1 MKNKIFRLDIL
12 KNKILKLKKQNK
24 KIVICH
30 GVFDVLHVG
39 HIKHFTEAKK
49 EGDILIISVT
59 SDKYVNKGTNRP
71 LFNQNLR
78 MEMLASLALVDFVV
92 LSDFKNATKTIS
104 AFKPNF
110 YVKGQDYN
118 NEKRDT
124 SKNIIIERKLVERF
138 GGKLIITNQQSF
150 SSSKIINE
158 NFTFNSQQKKNL
170 NKINKKFTFN
180 NIRKIFEKIK
190 KLRVL
195 VIGETIIDQYNFCEA
210 LGKSG
215 KEPYLAFKDLYS
227 KNYLGGAAAIAN
239 HIADFVKEVKLLSMI
254 GRENNYK
261 NFIIQNLKK
270 NVKNEFFIRSESPT
284 ILKKRFLDSVSK
296 NKIFGVYSMNDQKLD
311 SKDDTKVNKLIKKN
325 LNSYDLLIVSDYGHG
340 FLSEKNS
347 KLICKTK
354 KFLSLNAQVNA
365 SNIGYHTMKK
375 YNNVNAMIINETEL
389 RHEMRDKNED
399 IYKLSKKLLKLINI
413 SDLVVTRGSNGAI
426 LTSKNLGKNFS
437 SPAFAN
443 KLIDKVGAGDT
454 MLALISPLLKVG
466 TPKEL
471 ALLIGSFAGAFSVE
485 TMGNSKF
492 LDKNKII
499 RSLEFSLK

>member
-158 NFTFNSQQKKNL
+158 NFTFNSQQKK
-170 NKINKKFTFN
+170 IS
-180 NIRKIFEKIK
+180 IK
-190 KLRVL
+190 
-195 VIGETIIDQYNFCEA
+195 
-210 LGKSG
+210 
-215 KEPYLAFKDLYS
+215 
-227 KNYLGGAAAIAN
+227 
-239 HIADFVKEVKLLSMI
+239 
-254 GRENNYK
+254 
-261 NFIIQNLKK
+261 
-270 NVKNEFFIRSESPT
+270 
-284 ILKKRFLDSVSK
+284 
-296 NKIFGVYSMNDQKLD
+296 
-311 SKDDTKVNKLIKKN
+311 
-325 LNSYDLLIVSDYGHG
+325 
-340 FLSEKNS
+340 
-347 KLICKTK
+347 
-354 KFLSLNAQVNA
+354 
-365 SNIGYHTMKK
+365 
-375 YNNVNAMIINETEL
+375 
-389 RHEMRDKNED
+389 
-399 IYKLSKKLLKLINI
+399 
-413 SDLVVTRGSNGAI
+413 
-426 LTSKNLGKNFS
+426 
-437 SPAFAN
+437 
-443 KLIDKVGAGDT
+443 
-454 MLALISPLLKVG
+454 
-466 TPKEL
+466 
-471 ALLIGSFAGAFSVE
+471 
-485 TMGNSKF
+485 
-492 LDKNKII
+492 
-499 RSLEFSLK
+499 